1 MIDILLSLGFVIV
14 DIYNDSFPTLQIM
27 KSQKTIL

>member
-1 MIDILLSLGFVIV
+1 MIDILLSLGFVI
-14 DIYNDSFPTLQIM
+14 DIYNDSLPTLQIM

>member
-1 MIDILLSLGFVIV
+1 MIDILLSLGFVI
-14 DIYNDSFPTLQIM
+14 DIYNDYFRTLQIM

>member
-1 MIDILLSLGFVIV
+1 MIDILLSLGFVI